1 MVSVQAFDLQLTVIY
16 RSIDADFEDVK
27 KALEQMMDNNL
38 PQMIVGDFNFEP
50 RSTNSLTTFLKKC
63 GLCQIVE
70 CPTHKDGKILD
81 HLYITESLKSTIEV
95 DVQFKY
101 FTDHA
106 ALQIKY
112 KNDT

>member
-1 MVSVQAFDLQLTVIY
+1 MY
-16 RSIDADFEDVK
+16 PYADKEDVK
-27 KALEQMMDNNL
+27 KALEQLIDNNL

-50 RSTNSLTTFLKKC
+50 GSSNSLTVFLKKS
-63 GLCQIVE
+63 GFCQIVQS
-70 CPTHKDGKILD
+70 PTHKDGKILD
-81 HLYITESLKSTIEV
+81 HLYVTESLKSSIEL

-112 KNDT
+112 KKDI